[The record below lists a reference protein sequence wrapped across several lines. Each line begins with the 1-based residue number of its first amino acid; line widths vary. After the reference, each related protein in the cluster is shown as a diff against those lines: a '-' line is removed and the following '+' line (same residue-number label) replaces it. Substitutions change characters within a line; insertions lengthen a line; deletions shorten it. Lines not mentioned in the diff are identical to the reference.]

1 MVILLA
7 YIGQYLILSSKII
20 LLIGLL
26 RLKLGILSSNGTS
39 KESSNY
45 IARRD
50 TNDICLGSKI
60 SVEGFKVGNGG
71 SKIGELGSI
80 K

>member
-39 KESSNY
+39 KESTNY

-50 TNDICLGSKI
+50 TNDICLW
-60 SVEGFKVGNGG
+60 F
-71 SKIGELGSI
+71 KIGV
-80 K
+80 